1 MGYPIFDK
9 EHIEEL
15 IFDYHEG
22 NLSDSEKAE
31 VMNLIHQHPEF
42 EKDFALWAQTYAHV
56 ESKLPD
62 YGLTASLIQKP
73 VIAWYV
79 QTWFKTM
86 IASVMIITGVAVY
99 WSNKEVREVKKE
111 NFVEKNE
118 ILIPKNEISNKSIHI
133 SKASSTKIENNKQD
147 NISSVNI
154 EQPIVNQVEVVIQ
167 ESPVTVVGKEVP
179 KHEIVAPVEKTIQ
192 PKLDSAVVNT
202 KNEIQN
208 ESNDES
214 LKRKSKGKKFNF
226 KPSSKFIPVN
236 ADF

>member
-73 VIAWYV
+73 VIAWYA
-79 QTWFKTM
+79 QTWFKTI
-86 IASVMIITGVAVY
+86 IATVMIITGAAVY
-99 WSNKEVREVKKE
+99 WTNKEARHVKKE

-118 ILIPKNEISNKSIHI
+118 VVISKNEIANKSIHI
-133 SKASSTKIENNKQD
+133 PQASSAKIENNKQV
-147 NISSVNI
+147 NTSSVNV
-154 EQPIVNQVEVVIQ
+154 EQPIVKEDEVVIQ
-167 ESPVTVVGKEVP
+167 ESPVTVVEKEVI

-192 PKLDSAVVNT
+192 PKLDSAVVNI
-202 KNEIQN
+202 KNENQN
-208 ESNDES
+208 ESNVES
-214 LKRKSKGKKFNF
+214 VKRKSKGKKFNF